1 MYHKLALRNIRR
13 SVRDYAVYFITL
25 LLGVALFYA
34 FNSIES
40 QQILFDLES
49 SSGERQ
55 FETTQQILSMF
66 SSVIACV
73 LAFLILYSNRFLIRR
88 RKQEF
93 GTYLLL
99 GMTPARVSSIVLY
112 ETVIVS
118 LASLAVGLLLGVILS
133 QGLSFFTASLLGTT
147 MKDYQFVFS
156 FDGLCSTLFCFAM
169 IYVVVALFN
178 VIIVSRCKLIDLL

>member
-49 SSGERQ
+49 SSSERQ

-88 RKQEF
+88 RKQE
-93 GTYLLL
+93 
-99 GMTPARVSSIVLY
+99 
-112 ETVIVS
+112 
-118 LASLAVGLLLGVILS
+118 
-133 QGLSFFTASLLGTT
+133 
-147 MKDYQFVFS
+147 
-156 FDGLCSTLFCFAM
+156 
-169 IYVVVALFN
+169 
-178 VIIVSRCKLIDLL
+178 